1 MEWKKKDTLTFFK
14 ELISP
19 WRVILFLLFIGFG
32 TMTESFQGIL
42 LYGFLGLIIN
52 TVSAY
57 RAMDRKRF
65 ANRKF
70 KAIWEACKDRVTRL
84 NRALKALNKDNS
96 IELVEI
102 PVTVNRTSDGVYDA
116 LRRADLVLTEIV
128 VSEGWLRTGLDAE
141 ARQIPRDRQSQEMYR
156 IADKNVAEYNQHYGH
171 VVALIERAEAQAA
184 VFLTTLDSLR
194 IRVLGHRLKTR
205 RDTGSLEFLQSISE
219 AKMQLDSI
227 DKALEEIELTPFPTT
242 IAIDPAGHKDGL
254 AAPDVSEHLEE
265 ILSRANWDESEP
277 LNAPPPIY
285 RHRSHEDLTELRKN
299 DPRAAAEEELRDNS

>member
-19 WRVILFLLFIGFG
+19 WRVILFLLFFGMG
-32 TMTESFQGIL
+32 TMTESFPGIL
-42 LYGFLGLIIN
+42 LYSFSGLAII
-52 TVSAY
+52 TVGAY
-57 RAMDRKRF
+57 RSMLRKRF

-70 KAIWEACKDRVTRL
+70 HAIWEACKDRVTRL
-84 NRALKALNKDNS
+84 KRALKALNKDQS
-96 IELVEI
+96 IELIEI
-102 PVTVNRTSDGVYDA
+102 PVTVDRTSEGVYDA
-116 LRRADLVLTEIV
+116 LRRADLVLSEII
-128 VSEGWLRTGLDAE
+128 VSEGWLRTGLDSE
-141 ARQIPRDRQSQEMYR
+141 ARQIPRDQQSQEMYR

-242 IAIDPAGHKDGL
+242 IAVDPSTNSFRDHSNE
-254 AAPDVSEHLEE
+254 APDPLEE
-265 ILSRANWDESEP
+265 ILSRANWEDGEP
-277 LNAPPPIY
+277 LDMPPPIY
-285 RHRSHEDLTELRKN
+285 PCPPR
-299 DPRAAAEEELRDNS
+299 DPSAERAAAEEELRDNS